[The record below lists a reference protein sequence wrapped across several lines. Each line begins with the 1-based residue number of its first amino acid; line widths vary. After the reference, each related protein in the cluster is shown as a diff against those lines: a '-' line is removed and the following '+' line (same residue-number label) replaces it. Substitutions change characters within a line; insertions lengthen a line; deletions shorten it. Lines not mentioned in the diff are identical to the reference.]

1 MSRATPPGTPRGVRA
16 TPAVTPTA
24 PRSLVAQPWR
34 FAVVLV
40 LTVLVMARIVVQLVD
55 IQLLDRQAYA
65 KKAEQEIFFTK
76 EIPAQRGI
84 IRDRFGS
91 ALALDIERESLYVN
105 PRSIPAEDAVWISQ
119 ALEGLLD
126 IPAEEILAK
135 IIDTKREWVP
145 VARWLEPEV
154 AEKIRNLQTKVP
166 ELNLVYETKRYY
178 PQGDFASHVIGTVNT
193 LGGISGIEAS
203 MNDVLVGASGVI
215 TAEITGN
222 GSPIWAEPYD
232 RVEPVTGGDIEL
244 TIDPFIQHVAERE
257 LRRAITQHV
266 ASGGSII
273 VMDIKTGA
281 IRAMASAPSFD
292 PNTYYEFEPEVY
304 YNNPA
309 VNAQYEPGSTF
320 KILTMAAGLQANA
333 FDESTT
339 VVDEGVLRRYDY
351 NIKNFDAR
359 GNGVITPG
367 QVLYYSSNVGAI
379 LFGEMMGESIFYKSI
394 ESFGFG
400 TLTGIELP
408 AETAG
413 TVKWPGTAGYT
424 PVDFNTNTFGQ
435 GISVTPLQVVRMAAT
450 VANDGVM
457 MRPYLVQRTCD
468 TAGVCTE
475 TEPREQGRPISP
487 EVAQSV
493 RKMMMAS
500 ANHYVNAVQPDTL
513 WLVPG
518 FQVGA
523 KTGTS
528 SIPDLVNGGYEDRTI
543 GSVVGMAP
551 IEAPRYAVLVK
562 IDRPSDDIWGVRTA
576 LPVYRAVVAELMR
589 YDRIA
594 PNNDWVGSGQRP
606 GVVNDG

>member
-1 MSRATPPGTPRGVRA
+1 VSAS
-16 TPAVTPTA
+16 A
-24 PRSLVAQPWR
+24 PRTLVAQPWR

-65 KKAEQEIFFTK
+65 QKAEQEIFFRK
-76 EIPAQRGI
+76 EIPAPRGV
-84 IRDRFGS
+84 IRNRFGS
-91 ALALDIERESLYVN
+91 ALALDVERESLYVN
-105 PRSIPAEDAVWISQ
+105 PKEIPAEDAVWISQ
-119 ALEGLLD
+119 YLEEVLN

-135 IIDTKREWVP
+135 IIDTKRDWVP
-145 VARWLEPEV
+145 IARWLDPEV
-154 AEKIRNLQTKVP
+154 AAKIRNIQKKVP
-166 ELNLVYETKRYY
+166 ELKLEYETKRFY
-178 PQGDFASHVIGTVNT
+178 PQGDFAAHVVGTVNT
-193 LGGISGIEAS
+193 MGGISGIESS
-203 MNDVLVGASGVI
+203 MNDVLMGASGVI
-215 TAEITGN
+215 TAEITGK
-222 GSPIWAEPYD
+222 GGPIWTQPYE
-232 RVEPVTGGDIEL
+232 RIEPVSGGDVEL
-244 TIDPFIQHVAERE
+244 TIDPFIQYVAERE
-257 LRRAITQHV
+257 LRKAVTQHT

-273 VMDIKTGA
+273 VMDIQTGA

-292 PNTYYEFEPEVY
+292 PNTYYDYKPEVY

-320 KILTMAAGLQANA
+320 KILTVAAGLQANA
-333 FDESTT
+333 FTEETT
-339 VVDEGVLRRYDY
+339 VVDEGVVRRYDY

-367 QVLYYSSNVGAI
+367 KVLYYSSNVGAI
-379 LFGEMMGESIFYKSI
+379 LFGEMMGESIFYKAI

-400 TLTGIELP
+400 SFTGVELP

-413 TVKWPGTAGYT
+413 TVKWPGTEGYT

-457 MRPYLVQRTCD
+457 MRPYIVQRVCD
-468 TAGVCTE
+468 TAGACTS

-487 EVAQSV
+487 EVARSV
-493 RKMMMAS
+493 RQMLMAS

-594 PNNDWVGSGQRP
+594 PNNDWVGSGQRS

>member
-1 MSRATPPGTPRGVRA
+1 MAAR
-16 TPAVTPTA
+16 
-24 PRSLVAQPWR
+24 PWR
-34 FAVVLV
+34 IAVVLV

-55 IQLLDRQAYA
+55 IQLLDRQSYA
-65 KKAEQEIFFTK
+65 QKAEQEIFFTK
-76 EIPAQRGI
+76 SIPAQRGV
-84 IRDRFGS
+84 IRDRFGG
-91 ALALDIERESLYVN
+91 ALALDVERESLYVN
-105 PRSIPAEDAVWISQ
+105 PREIPAEDAVRIAQ
-119 ALEGLLD
+119 ILEGWLD
-126 IPAEEILAK
+126 LPAEEILAK

-154 AEKIRNLQTKVP
+154 ADKIRLLEEPALKL
-166 ELNLVYETKRYY
+166 EYETKRFY
-178 PQGDFASHVIGTVNT
+178 PQGDFAAHVVGTVNT
-193 LGGISGIEAS
+193 LGGISGIESS
-203 MNDVLVGASGVI
+203 MNGVLMGASGVI
-215 TAEITGN
+215 TAEITGI
-222 GSPIWAEPYD
+222 GGPIWVQPYD
-232 RVEPVTGGDIEL
+232 RIDPVTGGDIEL

-257 LRRAITQHV
+257 LRLAVTQHV

-273 VMDIKTGA
+273 VMDVKTGA

-292 PNTYYEFEPEVY
+292 PNTYYEYEPAVY

-309 VNAQYEPGSTF
+309 INAQYEPGSTF
-320 KILTMAAGLQANA
+320 KILTVAAGLQANA
-333 FDESTT
+333 FTEASTIVDDG
-339 VVDEGVLRRYDY
+339 VVRRYDY

-379 LFGEMMGESIFYKSI
+379 LFGEMMGESIFYKAI

-400 TLTGIELP
+400 TPTGIELP
-408 AETAG
+408 AEIAG
-413 TVKWPGTAGYT
+413 TVKWPGSEGYT

-457 MRPYLVQRTCD
+457 MRPYIVQRTCD
-468 TAGVCTE
+468 VAGVCTE
-475 TEPREQGRPISP
+475 SEPREQGRPISP

-493 RKMMMAS
+493 RRMLMAS
-500 ANHYVNAVQPDTL
+500 ANHYVNAAQPDTL

-594 PNNDWVGSGQRP
+594 PNNNLMGEGQQP
-606 GVVNDG
+606 GVVN

>member
-1 MSRATPPGTPRGVRA
+1 MSRQTPQSTPRGVRSA
-16 TPAVTPTA
+16 PAVTTPA
-24 PRSLVAQPWR
+24 PRALVAQPWR

-65 KKAEQEIFFTK
+65 QKAEQEIVFTK
-76 EIPAQRGI
+76 PIPAQRGM

-91 ALALDIERESLYVN
+91 ALALDVERESLYVN
-105 PRSIPAEDAVWISQ
+105 PREIPAEDAVRIAQ
-119 ALEGLLD
+119 ILEGWLD
-126 IPAEEILAK
+126 LPAEEILAK

-145 VARWLEPEV
+145 VARWLDPAV
-154 AEKIRNLQTKVP
+154 ADKIRLLEEPALKL
-166 ELNLVYETKRYY
+166 EYETKRFY
-178 PQGDFASHVIGTVNT
+178 PQGDFAAHVVGTVNT
-193 LGGISGIEAS
+193 LGGISGIESS
-203 MNDVLVGASGVI
+203 MNDILMGSSGVI
-215 TAEITGN
+215 TAEITASG
-222 GSPIWAEPYD
+222 GPIWAQPYD
-232 RVEPVTGGDIEL
+232 RIEPRRGGDIEL

-257 LRRAITQHV
+257 LRRAVTQHV

-292 PNTYYEFEPEVY
+292 PNIYYEYKPEVY

-320 KILTMAAGLQANA
+320 KILTVAAGLQANA
-333 FDESTT
+333 FDEKTT
-339 VVDEGVLRRYDY
+339 VVDEGVVRRYDY

-379 LFGEMMGESIFYKSI
+379 LFGEMMGESIFYKAI

-413 TVKWPGTAGYT
+413 TVKWPGTEGYT

-435 GISVTPLQVVRMAAT
+435 GISATPLQVVRMAAT

-457 MRPYLVQRTCD
+457 MRPYIVQRVCD
-468 TAGVCTE
+468 TAGACTS

-487 EVAQSV
+487 EVARSV
-493 RKMMMAS
+493 RQMLMAS

-528 SIPDLVNGGYEDRTI
+528 SIPDLVRGGYEDRTI

-589 YDRIA
+589 YDRIS

-606 GVVNDG
+606 GAVNDN